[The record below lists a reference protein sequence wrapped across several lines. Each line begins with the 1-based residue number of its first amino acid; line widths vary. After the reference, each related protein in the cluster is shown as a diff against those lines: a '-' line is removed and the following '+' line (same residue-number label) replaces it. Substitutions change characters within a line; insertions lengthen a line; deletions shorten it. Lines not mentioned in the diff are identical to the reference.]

1 MASEKAHT
9 ANYSAQHPERRI
21 LVTGATGYVGGRV
34 IPELLHAGFTVRA
47 SSRKRDS
54 LQRFDWYDDVEP
66 VEADLMNPDDV
77 HHAMDNVDVV
87 LYLVHSMGGK
97 DQDFEEAE
105 KKTAETIATAAA
117 DASVRQIIYLS
128 GLHPRDKQPHE
139 LSKHMRSR
147 ENVAT
152 ILHESP
158 VPTMT
163 LRAATL
169 IGSGSASFEIIRH
182 LVERLPIMVT
192 PKWIT
197 NRIEPLAI
205 RDALY
210 YLVRASDLNNTVN
223 DGFDIGSGD
232 VLRFKDLMKIYAHE
246 RHLQRIIISS
256 PVSLP
261 MDKLSGKWIGFAT
274 PVPASIAEPLAE
286 SMADDAITSEHHIN
300 QYIPDPEEGLTSYT
314 EAVRLA
320 ISHDLSGGVPTSWDS
335 SWNVPNTASE
345 SAPQGSQ
352 PHNTD
357 AGNSAPPHTLPAE
370 ISPTDPSWA
379 GNNVYHDT
387 RSVDSDLS
395 PEQIWPVV
403 EGIGGDNGW
412 YSAPLLWH
420 IRGFMDK
427 LFGGPG
433 LGGRRDPFALR
444 RGDRVDWWCVEKI
457 IPNRILALKA
467 EMKLRGEAW
476 LILEIEPSDDR
487 EADPHAPRSRYR
499 QRAIYEPDGLLGRL
513 YWWGVYPFHA
523 VIFPVMAKNI
533 LKRAQEES
541 EGTTTTPR

>member
-1 MASEKAHT
+1 MISEKAHT
-9 ANYSAQHPERRI
+9 ANYSARHPERRV

-34 IPELLHAGFTVRA
+34 IPELLRAGFTVRA
-47 SSRKRDS
+47 SSRSIDS
-54 LQRFDWYDDVEP
+54 LRRFDWFDDIEP

-77 HHAMDNVDVV
+77 RHAMENVDVV
-87 LYLVHSMGGK
+87 LYLVHSMGSS

-105 KKTAETIATAAA
+105 KQTATAIASAA
-117 DASVRQIIYLS
+117 SDASVRQIIYLS
-128 GLHPRDKQPHE
+128 GLHPRGKKPHE

-147 ENVAT
+147 DNVAT

-158 VPTMT
+158 VPTLT

-192 PKWIT
+192 PNWIN

-210 YLVRASDLNNTVN
+210 YLVRASDLDDTVN
-223 DGFDIGSGD
+223 EGFDIGSGD

-246 RHLQRIIISS
+246 RGLRRIILPS
-256 PVSLP
+256 PLSLP
-261 MDKLSGKWIGFAT
+261 VDRLSGMWIGFVT
-274 PVPASIAEPLAE
+274 PVPSSIAKPLAE
-286 SMADDAITSEHHIN
+286 SMAENAVTDEHNIAH
-300 QYIPDPEEGLTSYT
+300 YIPEPDEGLTSYT

-320 ISHDLSGGVPTSWDS
+320 ITHDLNGGVPTSWDS
-335 SWNVPNTASE
+335 SWTVPDEAQYTTPPHSATTDSTAE
-345 SAPQGSQ
+345 
-352 PHNTD
+352 
-357 AGNSAPPHTLPAE
+357 NSATGDALPAE

-379 GNNVYHDT
+379 GNNVYQDV
-387 RSVDSDLS
+387 RSVESDLS
-395 PEQIWPVV
+395 PEQIWPVI

-412 YSAPLLWH
+412 YSAPLLWR
-420 IRGFMDK
+420 IRGILDK

-433 LGGRRDPFALR
+433 LGGRRDPVALR
-444 RGDRVDWWCVEKI
+444 RGDRVDWWRVEKI
-457 IPNRILALKA
+457 VPNRCLGLKA

-476 LILEIEPSDDR
+476 LVLEVEPCNEGTTR
-487 EADPHAPRSRYR
+487 PRSQYR

-541 EGTTTTPR
+541 EGTR